1 MKQIMSIA
9 KKMLPSSNCNN
20 DFYLWVGWVQPVF
33 TGCGHG
39 SRRRGKDKGSIA
51 SWENL
56 LRKAIKLQEGWDTFL
71 EPSHYF
77 THQG

>member
-1 MKQIMSIA
+1 MPA
-9 KKMLPSSNCNN
+9 
-20 DFYLWVGWVQPVF
+20 F
-33 TGCGHG
+33 TYEETLIPPKVMMED
-39 SRRRGKDKGSIA
+39 KDKGSIA
-51 SWENL
+51 KWENL